1 VPRST
6 EAGKGRG
13 LKPRLVLAC
22 LTTTNV
28 VARARAE
35 FDAVVAGG
43 PADMTVPEV
52 IRTAAEHQAEAIL
65 FTNTLPLD
73 AAAIT
78 ALPGT
83 LRVGA
88 TCSVGYDHI
97 DVMAARAR
105 RLTVTNTPGVL
116 DECTA
121 DHAMMLLLAAA
132 RRGIEYDR
140 IMRQGWRY
148 RIGQGDLLGVRV
160 TGKRVGILGMGRIGR
175 AFAQRA
181 RGFDMKV
188 LYHARNRL
196 PPELE
201 QGADYFSD
209 FHAMLP
215 HCDFLSIHAPG
226 GAATNK
232 MIDSRALSLLP
243 DGAVLVNVARGSLI
257 DEDALYDALTSGKLF
272 AAGLDVFR
280 DEPDFDVRFAA
291 LDNVVL
297 SPHVGSA
304 SRETRDAMGFRA
316 LDNIAAVLAGRPA
329 IDPLWRD

>member
-1 VPRST
+1 MT
-6 EAGKGRG
+6 
-13 LKPRLVLAC
+13 KPRLVLGC
-22 LTTTNV
+22 LTTTGV
-28 VARARAE
+28 VARAQAD
-35 FDAVVAGG
+35 FDAIVAEG
-43 PADMTVPEV
+43 PADMTVCE
-52 IRTAAEHQAEAIL
+52 ITRAAASHQADAIV

-73 AAAIT
+73 AAAID
-78 ALPGT
+78 ALPAT
-83 LRVGA
+83 VRVGA
-88 TCSVGYDHI
+88 TISVGYDHI
-97 DVMAARAR
+97 DVTAARVR
-105 RLTVTNTPGVL
+105 RLIVTNTPGVL

-132 RRGIEYDR
+132 RRGTEYDR

-196 PPELE
+196 PTDLE
-201 QGADYFSD
+201 RGAAYFPN
-209 FHAMLP
+209 FYEMLP

-226 GAATNK
+226 GAATNR
-232 MIDSRALSLLP
+232 MINAGALSLLP

-257 DEDALYDALTSGKLF
+257 DEDALYEALTLGKLF

-280 DEPDFDVRFAA
+280 EEPNYDMRFAA

-304 SRETRDAMGFRA
+304 SKETRDAMGFRA
-316 LDNIAAVLAGRPA
+316 LDNVAAVLAGGA
-329 IDPLWRD
+329 AVDPLWRD

>member
-1 VPRST
+1 MM
-6 EAGKGRG
+6 
-13 LKPRLVLAC
+13 KPRLVLAC
-22 LTTTNV
+22 LTTTAV
-28 VARARAE
+28 VARARRE
-35 FDAVVAGG
+35 FDAVVADGS
-43 PADMTVPEV
+43 ADMTVAEV
-52 IRTAAEHQAEAIL
+52 IEAAAAHRADGIL
-65 FTNTLPLD
+65 FTNTLALN
-73 AAAIT
+73 AAAIA
-78 ALPGT
+78 ALPGSV
-83 LRVGA
+83 RVGA
-88 TCSVGYDHI
+88 TSSVGYDHI
-97 DVMAARAR
+97 DVSAARAR
-105 RLTVTNTPGVL
+105 GLAVTNTPGVL

-132 RRGIEYDR
+132 RRGMEYDR

-188 LYHARNRL
+188 LYHGRNRL

-201 QGADYFSD
+201 QGAEYFAD

-215 HCDFLSIHAPG
+215 HCDFISIHAPG
-226 GAATNK
+226 GAATDK
-232 MIDSRALSLLP
+232 MVDARALSLLP

-257 DEDALYDALTSGKLF
+257 DEEALLDALTSGKLF

-280 DEPDFDVRFAA
+280 DEPDYDMRFAA

-304 SRETRDAMGFRA
+304 SKETRDAMGFRA
-316 LDNIAAVLAGRPA
+316 LDNIAAVLSGRPA

>member
-1 VPRST
+1 MKRP
-6 EAGKGRG
+6 
-13 LKPRLVLAC
+13 LVLAC
-22 LTTTNV
+22 LTTTAV
-28 VARARAE
+28 IARARAE
-35 FDAVVAGG
+35 FDALVLPG
-43 PADMTVPEV
+43 PADMTVAEV
-52 IRTAAEHQAEAIL
+52 TEAAYAHRAEAIV
-65 FTNTLPLD
+65 FTNTLPLS
-73 AAAIT
+73 AAAI
-78 ALPGT
+78 AGLPDT
-83 LRVGA
+83 VRAAA
-88 TCSVGYDHI
+88 TISVGYDHI
-97 DVMAARAR
+97 DVPAARAR
-105 RLTVTNTPGVL
+105 GLVVTNTPGVL

-160 TGKRVGILGMGRIGR
+160 SGKRVGILGMGRIGQ
-175 AFAQRA
+175 AFARRA

-188 LYHARNRL
+188 LYHGRSRL
-196 PPELE
+196 PPEQE
-201 QGADYFSD
+201 QGAEYFSD

-215 HCDFLSIHAPG
+215 RCDFLSVHAPG
-226 GAATNK
+226 GPATDK
-232 MIDSRALSLLP
+232 IIDARALALLP
-243 DGAVLVNVARGSLI
+243 DGAVLVNIARGSLI
-257 DEDALYDALTSGKLF
+257 DEDALFEALTSGKLF

-280 DEPDFDVRFAA
+280 REPDYDLRFAA

-316 LDNIAAVLAGRPA
+316 LDNIAAVLAGQPA